1 MKRGTATKKEWCSN
15 VLYSFFAFLKL
26 TACLEASERGRIAM
40 GKIRVGV
47 RVSKCGFRTETWTGS
62 AETVPR
68 EVFFPYTWM
77 SIRGLWDRS
86 LLLWRTT
93 RSMDEH
99 VRLFDHQRRSI
110 SILDSQTVKWKLW
123 NSSQIWCFFLNEFR
137 SMVSPLI
144 ILFF

>member
-1 MKRGTATKKEWCSN
+1 M
-15 VLYSFFAFLKL
+15 LYSFFAFLKL

-77 SIRGLWDRS
+77 SIRGL
-86 LLLWRTT
+86 
-93 RSMDEH
+93 
-99 VRLFDHQRRSI
+99 
-110 SILDSQTVKWKLW
+110 
-123 NSSQIWCFFLNEFR
+123 
-137 SMVSPLI
+137 
-144 ILFF
+144 